1 MARQAKGFN
10 ENELKIVNSR
20 LKRLS
25 ELPGSDMTEI
35 LKKVSDDIKRDV
47 INAAPIDSGNLRRSV
62 YSESS
67 NKRAKVWVDTRPTET
82 RNSSRRFNYG
92 RTVEHGRAGRYKTTP
107 YFYDVVNKALG
118 KLVTMINNKIRD
130 NKINS

>member
-1 MARQAKGFN
+1 MAKGFN

-25 ELPGSDMTEI
+25 ELPGTDMADI
-35 LKKVSDDIKRDV
+35 LKKLTGDIKKDV
-47 INAAPIDSGNLRRSV
+47 INSAPVDSGNLRNSV
-62 YSESS
+62 YTKSDSQM
-67 NKRAKVWVDTRPTET
+67 AKVWVDTRPTET
-82 RNSSRRFNYG
+82 RNSSKRYNYG

-107 YFYDVVNKALG
+107 YFYKVIEGTLG

-130 NKINS
+130 YKINS